1 MADRPPPA
9 AAVTRAATDVLHA
22 WLDEASGYPMIDAVV
37 RDETPGRSLDGERWF
52 LRVLGE
58 AKSVWSLWVSAHQ
71 RSLHFE
77 AYFTP
82 APERNAERFYEHLL
96 RRNRSTDDVAFCIGD
111 EDAVFLRSKLPL
123 EHVNHDELDRTL
135 GSFYGA
141 VEDAFGTAVRLSFAK
156 SD

>member
-1 MADRPPPA
+1 MSDLRPTRRPSLSWEGPPA
-9 AAVTRAATDVLHA
+9 YAMGDPMPANPPLKKPAYLLNRELS
-22 WLDEASGYPMIDAVV
+22 WLAFND
-37 RDETPGRSLDGERWF
+37 
-52 LRVLGE
+52 RVLGE
-58 AKSVWSLWVSAHQ
+58 AKGVWSLWVSAHQ

-82 APERNAERFYEHLL
+82 PPERNAERFYEHLL

-111 EDAVFLRSKLPL
+111 EDAVFLRSKLSL
-123 EHVNHDELDRTL
+123 EHVSHDELDRTL

-156 SD
+156 DG